1 MRSVLLLIALTFL
14 ANLAFSQYVYTIK
27 ADSVKIT
34 NCDSAELI
42 LENHT
47 QNVPGFLFNTGN
59 GRTVFQRGA
68 LKLNDSAYLIGA
80 DTLKI
85 NPNSWIQGGNTFGN
99 TGVLGTL
106 DNNAVD
112 FYTNNQQ
119 RVRLTSGGNF
129 IIGSTTDANFP
140 FQVVGTNG
148 SKGIYM
154 DPNLSLSSDAI
165 KIGGLINSGD
175 GQNSIISAETAGT
188 WYNILE
194 ARQGYIG
201 IGYGAPTGWE
211 VAAPAIRLYPN
222 ALINISSP
230 GIVYGATGGP
240 FNASSLI
247 TTVSNTNEWTTG
259 ATGYPNGQNYYYFG
273 TVLGTATTG
282 NKRAPLY
289 MGADQLK
296 FSTGP
301 GSDVFAGMFSEN
313 GNLLLG
319 STTDNGTSKLQ
330 VTGNVTTTGAVQF
343 AGLTSDSSQTNV
355 VVSDP
360 GGNLYLRSVA
370 SLAANDVIRSSLTVN
385 GPIKAMRLTLSPS
398 DWPDFVFDSAYRLPS
413 LPSVESYILRQHHLP
428 GIPSAEEVEKNG
440 ADIGANQAAVLKKI
454 EELTLYSIAQEKR
467 FEEQNKKLEMQAE
480 SINALQQ
487 QIVELR
493 KLLLNKP
500 GK

>member
-47 QNVPGFLFNTGN
+47 QNIPGFLFNTGN
-59 GRTVFQRGA
+59 GRTIFKRGA
-68 LKLNDSAYLIGA
+68 QKLNDSTYLVGA
-80 DTLKI
+80 DTVNLPS
-85 NPNSWIQGGNTFGN
+85 NPWLQGGNSFGN
-99 TGVLGTL
+99 TGILGTL
-106 DNNAVD
+106 DNNPVD

-129 IIGSTTDANFP
+129 IIGSTADQGYP
-140 FQVVGTNG
+140 FQVTG
-148 SKGIYM
+148 SGAVFI
-154 DPNLSLSSDAI
+154 DPTTSLVTDRI
-165 KIGGLINSGD
+165 KIGGAINTGD
-175 GQNSIISAETAGT
+175 GQDVIVAASQDAGASY
-188 WYNILE
+188 YNILE

-201 IGYGAPTGWE
+201 IGYGAPAGWV

-222 ALINISSP
+222 ALINMSSP
-230 GIVYGATGGP
+230 GIVYGATSGP

-319 STTDNGTSKLQ
+319 SATDNGTGKLQ

-370 SLAANDVIRSSLTVN
+370 SLAANDVIRSSLAVN
-385 GPIKAMRLTLSPS
+385 GAITAKQLMLRPK
-398 DWPDFVFDSAYRLPS
+398 DWPDYVFDSVYRLTP
-413 LPSVESYILRQHHLP
+413 LPAIESYIRQQHHLP
-428 GIPSAEEVEKNG
+428 GILSAEEVEKNG
-440 ADIGANQAAVLKKI
+440 ADIGANQVAMLKKI
-454 EELTLYSIAQEKR
+454 EELTLYTIAQEKKL
-467 FEEQNKKLEMQAE
+467 EEQNKKLDMQTK
-480 SINALQQ
+480 SIDTLEQ